1 MDRLALDSP
10 VVSNGLNVGS
20 NDSNQSGVS
29 WGAVLAGAFVAA
41 ALSLALF
48 ALGVGIGFS
57 ELSPWVTT
65 DTSSS
70 MIGWTAVIWLV
81 LMEISRLP

>member
-1 MDRLALDSP
+1 MEHSTLGLP
-10 VVSNGLNVGS
+10 VEA

-57 ELSPWVTT
+57 EVSPWVTASA
-65 DTSSS
+65 SSR
-70 MIGWTAVIWLV
+70 IGWTAVIWLV
-81 LMEISRLP
+81 VMEILASS